1 MNLRLGRIVLAAI
14 AAEVL
19 GILALV
25 ILFGAPTSAT
35 TPFALRLGVWI
46 GPILAFVL
54 CCLGGYWVARG
65 AATHKLQNGI
75 ATGAV
80 AAILGLII
88 AAVFA
93 GPFGPRLLVSILGRV
108 AGGTIGGWLAAR
120 RAHCES

>member
-1 MNLRLGRIVLAAI
+1 MNLRLGRIAIAAI

-19 GILALV
+19 GILVLV
-25 ILFGAPTSAT
+25 IFFGSSGSAAT

-46 GPILAFVL
+46 GPILGFVL

-75 ATGAV
+75 ATGVV

-88 AAVFA
+88 AAVLG
-93 GPFGPRLLVSILGRV
+93 GPFGPRLLVSTLGRV
-108 AGGTIGGWLAAR
+108 VGGTIGGWLAAR
-120 RAHCES
+120 RT